1 VSQPGTSTPDL
12 GGSRNYPGTGTFG
25 LTSISPARVSTAGGT
40 TVTITGT
47 AVPTGVRVRV
57 GATAA
62 ATVIS
67 ASSTQVQFTSPAL
80 VAGVYDVSV
89 FAPDGTSAVL
99 TGGLTTVAPT
109 GGTSPGTTNPGT
121 TNPGTTNPGTGTPTP
136 GTTTPGAPNPG
147 TTPGA
152 PNPGTTN
159 PGTGTPGTSTPSGPP
174 AEGTPHTG
182 PHGEHLRYSARFAA
196 LGAGIWGV
204 NCGTTCSGLPM

>member
-1 VSQPGTSTPDL
+1 M
-12 GGSRNYPGTGTFG
+12 
-25 LTSISPARVSTAGGT
+25 
-40 TVTITGT
+40 
-47 AVPTGVRVRV
+47 RV

-62 ATVIS
+62 ATVVS
-67 ASSTQVQFTSPAL
+67 ATGTQVQFTSPAL

-99 TGGLTTVAPT
+99 TGGLTYVAPA

-121 TNPGTTNPGTGTPTP
+121 TDPGTTNPGTTTP
-136 GTTTPGAPNPG
+136 GTTNPG
-147 TTPGA
+147 TTDPGT

-159 PGTGTPGTSTPSGPP
+159 PGTPDPGTSTPGTSNPSGPP
-174 AEGTPHTG
+174 AEGTLHTG

-204 NCGTTCSGLPM
+204 NCATTCSGLPM